1 MKVTVNDESSM
12 RIIRSAN
19 DLGVPDEVRN
29 RAKNYWRCDYRVEDK
44 LVCAAVPCEYVE
56 ITTQLPPSM
65 WRCFCGVHGPVE
77 QIKARLL
84 GGD

>member
-19 DLGVPDEVRN
+19 DPDVPDEVRN
-29 RAKNYWRCDYRVEDK
+29 RAKNYWRCDYREEDK

-56 ITTQLPPSM
+56 ITIQLPPSM
-65 WRCFCGVHGPVE
+65 WLCFCSVHGLVE

-84 GGD
+84 GGN